1 MLLST
6 NGDNMIH
13 NRKISQRCYQAKQ
26 NLEQVKLVIVSSRS
40 FPDYEPET
48 IEQKLIPSGSD

>member
-1 MLLST
+1 
-6 NGDNMIH
+6 MIH

-48 IEQKLIPSGSD
+48 IEQKLIPSGAD